1 MIFSIKKSDGRREN
15 QRSYWKLA
23 WRQLRK
29 NRLAMGALVV
39 LILLYVLMAVSVP
52 LTRAI
57 AYDYKE
63 IYVGER
69 NEHPNAQHW
78 FGTDHLG
85 RDLFSRVIVG
95 SRVSM
100 TIGLVAAAVSVT
112 IGMFVGSI
120 AGLFGG
126 WVDSLLMRLV
136 DVVLCFPFL
145 FLAIIIVTILSPNFF
160 NVVLAIG
167 LLAWTGVARIVRA
180 NILSLKER
188 DFFLAGRAIG
198 VNRGRLIFRYLL
210 PNTAAPIIVNAT
222 LSVAGAILAETGLS
236 FLGLGVQP
244 PTPTWGN
251 ILMAGK
257 SFLTMN
263 IYYTLFPGLFIFIT
277 VMAINVL
284 GDGLRDA
291 LDPRVATRE

>member
-1 MIFSIKKSDGRREN
+1 MVFTRKQSEVVKGR
-15 QRSYWKLA
+15 SFWYLA

-29 NRLAMGALVV
+29 NRFAMGALGV
-39 LILLYVLMAVSVP
+39 LILLYIMTAFSVP
-52 LTRAI
+52 FTRAV

-63 IYVGER
+63 IYVGGR
-69 NEHPNAQHW
+69 NEHPSATHW

-112 IGMFVGSI
+112 IGVFVGSM

-126 WVDSLLMRLV
+126 WMDNLLMRFV

-145 FLAIIIVTILSPNFF
+145 FLAIIIITILSPNFF

-167 LLAWTGVARIVRA
+167 LLSWTGVARIVRA

-188 DFFLAGRAIG
+188 DFFLAARAIG
-198 VNRGRLIFRYLL
+198 VNTGRLVLRYLL

-222 LSVAGAILAETGLS
+222 LSVAFAILGETSLS

-257 SFLTMN
+257 AFLTSN

-277 VMAINVL
+277 VMAINIF

-291 LDPRVATRE
+291 LDPRISTRV